1 MAFFVSS
8 YNDAGLAGA
17 SSAKRGKPSSGLKL
31 PALVGGGVFAGVCA
45 VTAFVSLHTM
55 ASASH
60 GVQRF
65 ETRLVSR
72 IEAAEHSVAM
82 AEERNVRIRKFSRLS
97 EQGHG
102 NQKATRVAHA
112 IEAKAFAERFGP
124 AIADAKG
131 QATVKELAALRPSAI
146 IETALGRSS
155 DPALAEAEQHPAFE
169 VAMAAPQSAA
179 DEIDLLPD
187 TVPLPSF
194 RPEMEKAADV
204 EPSPRPAIA
213 SVPTPARAPTLAPAP
228 VPVAP
233 PASVLAFARPDNPL
247 RETTRSASV
256 PWPDRGNGTAIYDI
270 SAGVVH
276 MPGGEKLEAHSGI
289 GKMRDNPDFVHV
301 KMRGATPPSS
311 YKLTMRESLFHGV
324 EAIRLTPESGVKP
337 HGRDGLLAHT
347 YMLARRGESNGCVV
361 FKDYS
366 RFLAAFKR
374 GEVKRIVV
382 VPKLNG
388 KASMTAENV
397 SDDKPRRTMADYFRK
412 GV

>member
-1 MAFFVSS
+1 MAFFVAS
-8 YNDAGLAGA
+8 YNDAGFAGA
-17 SSAKRGKPSSGLKL
+17 SSAKRAKPSKGLKL

-65 ETRLVSR
+65 ETRLVAR
-72 IEAAEHSVAM
+72 IEAVEHSVAL

-97 EQGHG
+97 EQGRG

-124 AIADAKG
+124 AVADAKG
-131 QATVKELAALRPSAI
+131 QATVTELAALRPSAI
-146 IETALGRSS
+146 VDTALGRSR

-169 VAMAAPQSAA
+169 VALAAPQSAA

-194 RPEMEKAADV
+194 RPEMAKAAEV
-204 EPSPRPAIA
+204 EPSPRPAVA
-213 SVPTPARAPTLAPAP
+213 SVPVPAPAAAP
-228 VPVAP
+228 VPAAP
-233 PASVLAFARPDNPL
+233 QPSVLAFARPDNPL
-247 RETTRSASV
+247 RETTRSSSV

-276 MPGGEKLEAHSGI
+276 MPSGEKLEAHSGI

-324 EAIRLTPESGVKP
+324 EAIRLTPESGIKP

-366 RFLAAFKR
+366 KFLAAFKR

-397 SDDKPRRTMADYFRK
+397 GDDKPRRTVSDYFRR
-412 GV
+412 GA